1 LPRARHVPV
10 LVAEALR
17 YLAPERGGL
26 FVDCTVGLGGHAE
39 ALLASGPAVRL
50 VGIDRDRDALALA
63 AERLAPWEPRARL
76 VAARFGELGSVLAGA
91 AVDGGILADLGVSS
105 LQLERPERGFSFQ
118 EEGPLDMRMGGE
130 GATAAEVVNSY
141 GEAELQR
148 IIRDYGEERMARRIA
163 RALVEARS
171 QEPITTTQRLREV
184 IHRAK
189 GRSREGRIDAA
200 TRAFQALRIEVN
212 RELAELESLL
222 EQAVRLL
229 AQDGRLVILSYH
241 SLEDRLVKQRLRRF
255 SQGEKDPV
263 TGRPRQE
270 TRLLELLTR
279 KAVRP
284 SEQELAENP
293 RARSA
298 RLRAARRL

>member
-1 LPRARHVPV
+1 MPQARHEPV
-10 LVAEALR
+10 MVAEAMHW
-17 YLAPERGGL
+17 LAPQRGGV
-26 FVDCTVGLGGHAE
+26 FVDCTVGLGGHAA
-39 ALLASGPAVRL
+39 ALLELGPSAHL
-50 VGIDRDRDALALA
+50 VGIDRDPEALALA
-63 AERLAPWEPRARL
+63 AARLAPWGPRVRL
-76 VAARFGELGSVLAGA
+76 VEASFGELPEVLAGEPI
-91 AVDGGILADLGVSS
+91 DGGILADLGVSS

-118 EEGPLDMRMGGE
+118 ADGPLDMRMGRG
-130 GATAAEVVNSY
+130 GPTAAQVVERY
-141 GEAELQR
+141 AEEELQR